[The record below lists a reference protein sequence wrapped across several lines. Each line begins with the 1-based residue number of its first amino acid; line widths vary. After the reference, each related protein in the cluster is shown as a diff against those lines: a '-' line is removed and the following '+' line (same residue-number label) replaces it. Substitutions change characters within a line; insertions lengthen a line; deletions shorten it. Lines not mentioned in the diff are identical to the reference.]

1 MMFIHPPDLGMD
13 FSQDGNRANCVKG
26 NAKAMA
32 KPSMPMAGATTLPVV
47 ETCTSRNPIMGPV
60 QEKDTSDKVNAIRKM
75 LSKPLVAS
83 ALLSTAV
90 LHLEGN
96 VISNAP
102 KKEAAN
108 TTSIRQKGY

>member
-13 FSQDGNRANCVKG
+13 FSQDGNRANSVKG

-83 ALLSTAV
+83 ALLSTAC
-90 LHLEGN
+90 LLY
-96 VISNAP
+96 
-102 KKEAAN
+102 
-108 TTSIRQKGY
+108 TSWGRKAFWCCRLRK